1 MNRRLGY
8 GVSKLEVEAFAG
20 ERLVS
25 DYLGKFEGGS
35 WFEYARHL
43 AVFFKW
49 LKIYEGLKFAPEELL
64 NEHLRRRA
72 GQNVEDRRWLCSL
85 VLKFCRDN
93 PDFAGHSDGYKYGMF
108 MAIKGFFDFH
118 EVPLTTSKG
127 LFGSKRKLKNHVRQF
142 DVNFA
147 KRILGALH
155 QRERA
160 ICLCMLQSGQSI
172 DAVLNRLNFG
182 YIQSKVKSSN
192 PLRIKLDFEERKGN
206 GFNYFSFISTDA
218 IQELRKWFVEREAWL
233 KKRNM
238 TSDALWITR
247 SGKPLTVDY
256 FEIEYARQL
265 RTAKIKDGP
274 FTCRAHMFRKL
285 FKTLSSPPE
294 LGISGE
300 YVEFMMG
307 HESGI
312 QGVGGVYDRTPEI
325 NETVVEREFAKLE
338 PYLNVYSGVHADGEE
353 QRLKEELFRSL
364 TPDVIAWIL
373 EQVKKTKQRV

>member
-1 MNRRLGY
+1 MNRRLPY
-8 GVSKLEVEAFAG
+8 GVSEAEVKGFAANKLVGDF
-20 ERLVS
+20 
-25 DYLGKFEGGS
+25 LGKFEAGS

-49 LKIYEGLKFAPEELL
+49 LRVHEGLKFTPESLL
-64 NEHLRRRA
+64 NEHLRRRG

-108 MAIKGFFDFH
+108 MAVKGFFDFH

-142 DVNFA
+142 DVAFA
-147 KRILGALH
+147 KRILGTLH
-155 QRERA
+155 QREKA
-160 ICLCMLQSGQSI
+160 ICLCMFQSGQSI
-172 DAVLNRLNFG
+172 DAVLNRLDFG
-182 YIQSKVKSSN
+182 YLKRKIDSGAS
-192 PLRIKLDFEERKGN
+192 RIRLDFDERKGN
-206 GFNYFSFISTDA
+206 DFNYFTFISTDA
-218 IQELRKWFVEREAWL
+218 IQELRKWFIIRESWL
-233 KKRNM
+233 QKKGKQSN
-238 TSDALWITR
+238 ALWITR

-256 FEIEYARQL
+256 FEIDYARQL

-294 LGISGE
+294 LGINGE
-300 YVEFMMG
+300 YIEFMMG

-338 PYLNVYSGVHADGEE
+338 PYLNVYSGVHVDSEE

-364 TPDVIAWIL
+364 TPDVIEWIL
-373 EQVKKTKQRV
+373 EQVKKTKQTL